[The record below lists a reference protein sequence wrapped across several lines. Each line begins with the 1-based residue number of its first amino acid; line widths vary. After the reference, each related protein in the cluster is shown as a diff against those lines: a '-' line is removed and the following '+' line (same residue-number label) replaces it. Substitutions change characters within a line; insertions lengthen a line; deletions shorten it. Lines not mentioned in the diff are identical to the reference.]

1 MMGCVAKKSQKRA
14 KIRLNCSIAETD
26 EQALERAQ
34 AANFARNVGGSEYLR
49 TRSLVGTPEAIR
61 KRLTEY
67 EQIGA
72 QEVILFIPAPERLE
86 SLRLFARE
94 VMGK

>member
-1 MMGCVAKKSQKRA
+1 MH
-14 KIRLNCSIAETD
+14 
-26 EQALERAQ
+26 
-34 AANFARNVGGSEYLR
+34 
-49 TRSLVGTPEAIR
+49 SLVGTPEAIR